1 MCKWHSRDL
10 KVLRVLQ
17 AMTVLHY
24 DTMVTA
30 TCSELVSNT
39 METRQEENN
48 CRKNNSQMEEE
59 LERKKQ
65 TEFATMMRTIKH
77 HYLFK
82 VHLPMYRLI
91 HQTPKERFRN
101 KNDVRILNVT
111 SDHNHTRK
119 LEACVNGLVG
129 PKRPRTLLPTIVP
142 SSKRFVTLKHNRSR
156 NCVHIM
162 KLIPEYPNLNNNGD
176 VISPSS
182 SPESTPPSSSS
193 SSCASSPA
201 STPRSLSP
209 PLLSPTDLE
218 HYSKHGV
225 TFYSRH
231 IIQSKFHEHLR
242 RKYTKYNNQNDLK
255 TLILQSRRND
265 REEIRRKL
273 AMGSDDV
280 ASDGF
285 YSGGDRG
292 FKKPSLP
299 SRLQSGMHL
308 HGNNLQICFMNEAT
322 SDHEGAGETEEKSS
336 CVQVRFFFIYLS
348 T

>member
-1 MCKWHSRDL
+1 M
-10 KVLRVLQ
+10 
-17 AMTVLHY
+17 LHY
-24 DTMVTA
+24 GTMVIA
-30 TCSELVSNT
+30 TCTELVPNK
-39 METRQEENN
+39 METNQEENN
-48 CRKNNSQMEEE
+48 CRQNNSHIEE

-82 VHLPMYRLI
+82 VYLPMYRLI
-91 HQTPKERFRN
+91 HMTPQERFRN
-101 KNDVRILNVT
+101 KNDVRILNIT
-111 SDHNHTRK
+111 SDHNHARK
-119 LEACVNGLVG
+119 LETCVNGLIC

-162 KLIPEYPNLNNNGD
+162 KLIPEYPNLNNNGE
-176 VISPSS
+176 VISPES
-182 SPESTPPSSSS
+182 SPESSPSTSSS

-218 HYSKHGV
+218 HYSKNSV

-242 RKYTKYNNQNDLK
+242 RKYTKYNNRNDLK

-280 ASDGF
+280 ASEGF
-285 YSGGDRG
+285 YGGGGGGDRG
-292 FKKPSLP
+292 FKKPSLQ

-322 SDHEGAGETEEKSS
+322 SDHETAAETEDKSANT
-336 CVQVRFFFIYLS
+336 QVS
-348 T
+348 